1 MNKYVSGTICLS
13 SCIDNTINYTNLCLT
28 KTVLRLRNAKFILAE
43 LTDSL
48 KYIFCVIKSSVEDQ
62 NTLKP

>member
-1 MNKYVSGTICLS
+1 MYKYVPGTICLS
-13 SCIDNTINYTNLCLT
+13 PCIDNIINYTNLCLT
-28 KTVLRLRNAKFILAE
+28 LTALRLRNAKFILAE

-48 KYIFCVIKSSVEDQ
+48 KKIFCVIKSSVEDQ